1 MLSSLVNA
9 TARQFARAIVMP
21 NLDPPVTTA
30 GAAEAYLS
38 RILAAVG
45 EHDDFKPLMTVYLT
59 DNTKSSD
66 VEAGFKDGVLAAA
79 KLYPANA
86 TTNSALGV
94 TDLRNLCRVLDAM
107 ERLKMP
113 LLVHGEVADPDVD
126 IFDREKA
133 FIDRFLATL
142 VNAFP
147 ALKIVLEHITT
158 EETVDFVRS
167 AGPNIA
173 ATITPHHLS
182 INRNSMFEGGLRPHF
197 YCLPILKREHHRL
210 ALRRAATSGNPK
222 FFLGTDSAPHDIATK
237 QNGCACA
244 GIFNAD
250 VAMQVYAQVF
260 EEEAALDRL
269 EAFAAEHG
277 ARFYSLP
284 LNQGKIALERKQ
296 SIVLPEF
303 SAGTS
308 RIVTFK
314 AGSTLSWT
322 FVGKVADDHHP

>member
-1 MLSSLVNA
+1 MLNALVNA
-9 TARQFARAIVMP
+9 TARQFGRAIVMP

-30 GAAEAYLS
+30 AGAEAYRS
-38 RILAAVG
+38 RILAALG
-45 EHDDFKPLMTVYLT
+45 EQDDFKPLMTVYLT
-59 DNTKSSD
+59 DNTKTPD
-66 VEAGFKDGVLAAA
+66 LEAGFKAGVLTAA
-79 KLYPANA
+79 KFYPAHA

-94 TDLRNLCRVLDAM
+94 TDLRNLYGVFNAM

-113 LLVHGEVADPDVD
+113 LLVHGEVSDPDVD
-126 IFDREKA
+126 VFDREKA
-133 FIDRFLATL
+133 FIDRYLAKL

-158 EETVDFVRS
+158 EEAVDFVVA
-167 AGPNIA
+167 AGPNVG

-182 INRNSMFEGGLRPHF
+182 INRNSMFHGGLRPHF

-222 FFLGTDSAPHDIATK
+222 FFLGTDSAPHDISTK

-260 EEEAALDRL
+260 EEEASLDRL
-269 EAFAAEHG
+269 ETFAAEHG
-277 ARFYSLP
+277 ARFYGLP
-284 LNQGKIALERKQ
+284 LNQGRIALEKTG
-296 SIVLPEF
+296 SIVSAEF
-303 SAGTS
+303 PAGKS
-308 RIVTFK
+308 RIVPFK
-314 AGSTLSWT
+314 AGSAISWS
-322 FVGKVADDHHP
+322 FVGKVADEHHS